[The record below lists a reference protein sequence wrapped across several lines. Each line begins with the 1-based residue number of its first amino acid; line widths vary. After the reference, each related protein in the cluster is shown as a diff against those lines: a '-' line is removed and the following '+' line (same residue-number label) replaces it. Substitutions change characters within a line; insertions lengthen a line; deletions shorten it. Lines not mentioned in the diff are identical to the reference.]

1 MDDFFQSCL
10 SLKELSSI
18 FDTSPPC
25 HLLKVITQQ
34 SVVSTSSPQIC
45 IVGASFKLSVSFE
58 ILSRRC
64 FLSFSMS
71 SVTGRRSGLLN
82 FCLCSVAR
90 ELYEMLSL
98 YSFAMGASRFST
110 SCCSTWSFSLN
121 ALPFEKAM
129 HLFYCI
135 AQSQCERW
143 YSH

>member
-1 MDDFFQSCL
+1 MLLLSYLLHSSLSIGSRQSSVPFMDDFFQSGL

-25 HLLKVITQQ
+25 RLLKVITQQ

-90 ELYEMLSL
+90 E
-98 YSFAMGASRFST
+98 
-110 SCCSTWSFSLN
+110 
-121 ALPFEKAM
+121 
-129 HLFYCI
+129 
-135 AQSQCERW
+135 
-143 YSH
+143 